1 MAEAKQQSKGRFG
14 RWLDRRREAQRRGAD
29 ITARAKA
36 ARKADADRAMSRGNM
51 GGGEGGGPVV
61 GGF

>member
-1 MAEAKQQSKGRFG
+1 MAEAKQHEESKGRFR

-36 ARKADADRAMSRGNM
+36 ARKADADRARRHGDI
-51 GGGEGGGPVV
+51 GRDP
-61 GGF
+61 GGFGGF